1 MIELGLFCIAA
12 MIVVMLL
19 DRDYENLIGLQMV
32 VMLGTVVA
40 LSIGVCLTYLT

>member
-1 MIELGLFCIAA
+1 MIELGFICILA
-12 MIVVMLL
+12 MIGVMLL

>member
-1 MIELGLFCIAA
+1 MITIGMICILA
-12 MIVVMLL
+12 MIGVMLL

-32 VMLGTVVA
+32 VMLGTVVD

>member
-1 MIELGLFCIAA
+1 MIELGLICIAA
-12 MIVVMLL
+12 MIGVMLL